1 MSKIIIHTPQLDSA
15 KQEVLFNAIPGEL
28 IQRQKYCLLNN
39 NNESLPNNELLK
51 QLREELGIDINL
63 VPDSFDPQ
71 QAALLITDM
80 DSTLISI
87 ECVDEI
93 ADFLNIKDKV
103 AEITESAMRGEIDF
117 NTSLKK
123 RVKLLKG
130 LEFTVLDRV
139 YNERLTLNPGAE
151 QLIAGLQQRGVK
163 TALVSGGFT
172 FFTDRLKQRLMLDYT
187 ISNKLEVEEN
197 KLTGEVLGEVVN
209 GEVKRRF
216 LEQLMEELTITP
228 SQVIAVGDGAN
239 DLPMLKVSGM
249 GVAYHA
255 KPIVQQQTDVVLNH
269 SGLDAI
275 LDFLDAGELN

>member
-1 MSKIIIHTPQLDSA
+1 MPKIIIHTPQLDSA
-15 KQEVLFNAIPGEL
+15 KREILSGAIPGEL
-28 IQRQKYCLLNN
+28 IQRGKYLLFNHDDPPGT
-39 NNESLPNNELLK
+39 EK
-51 QLREELGIDINL
+51 LRELRAKLEIDINVL
-63 VPDSFDPQ
+63 PESFAPQ

-103 AEITESAMRGEIDF
+103 SEITESAMRGEIDF

-151 QLIAGLQQRGVK
+151 QLIAGLQQRSIK

-172 FFTDRLKQRLMLDYT
+172 FFTDRLKQRLKLDYT
-187 ISNKLEVEEN
+187 ISNKLAVEDN

-216 LEQLMEELTITP
+216 LEQIMGQLEITP

-239 DLPMLKVSGM
+239 DLPMLKLSGM
-249 GVAYHA
+249 GVAYRA
-255 KPIVQQQTDVVLNH
+255 KPIVQQQADVALNY

-275 LDFLDAGELN
+275 LDFLDACEVN